1 MSIPAAREGRSA
13 GLGTGA
19 KALVLPAILLL
30 AAEAALRLS
39 NFKSDSIAPPTEI
52 IVAWVRGLLDGSI
65 ALATGETL
73 LSAFGGL
80 ALGAAVGLVIGIV
93 LGSFAILDKLFD
105 FSIEAIR
112 PIPPIA
118 LMPLALMVF
127 GFGFRLE
134 IAVVA
139 FAAVWPVLI
148 LTRAAIAGIEPQ
160 MLEVARALRF
170 GFGATVFKVV
180 VPATLPRVFV
190 ALRLAAGVA
199 LIVAITIEI
208 TVNPV
213 GLGYALMMAGQN
225 LNPALMLALLLWT
238 GLVGW
243 GLNLLLQATERALF
257 RFAARPVRRA

>member
-1 MSIPAAREGRSA
+1 MSGRA
-13 GLGTGA
+13 LPNFGAGA
-19 KALVLPAILLL
+19 KALLLPVALLVL
-30 AAEAALRLS
+30 AELALRIS
-39 NFKSDSIAPPTEI
+39 SFKSDSIAPPSE
-52 IVAWVRGLLDGSI
+52 VLAAGFRALLDGSI
-65 ALATGETL
+65 AMATGETL

-80 ALGAAVGLVIGIV
+80 ALGGALGLVIGIL
-93 LGSFAILDKLFD
+93 LGSIAILDRLFD

-118 LMPLALMVF
+118 LMPIALMVF

-139 FAAVWPVLI
+139 FATVWPVLI

-160 MLEVARALRF
+160 MLEVARALRLS
-170 GFGATVFKVV
+170 FGAAVLKIV

-199 LIVAITIEI
+199 LIVAVTVEI

-213 GLGYALMMAGQN
+213 GLGYAIMIAGQS
-225 LNPALMLALLLWT
+225 LQPALMLALLIWT

-243 GLNLLLQATERALF
+243 GLNLALQSAERVLF
-257 RFAARPVRRA
+257 RFTAPVGRPR